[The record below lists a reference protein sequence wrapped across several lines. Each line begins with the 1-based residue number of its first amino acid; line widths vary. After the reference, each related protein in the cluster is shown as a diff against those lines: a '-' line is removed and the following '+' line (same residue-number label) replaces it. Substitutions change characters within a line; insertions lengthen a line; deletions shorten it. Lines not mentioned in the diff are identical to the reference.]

1 MPSTGMCKQAVQQHL
16 LLMLLLL
23 LFALPPAAAALS
35 LHVQILRT

>member
-23 LFALPPAAAALS
+23 LFALPPAAAVLS